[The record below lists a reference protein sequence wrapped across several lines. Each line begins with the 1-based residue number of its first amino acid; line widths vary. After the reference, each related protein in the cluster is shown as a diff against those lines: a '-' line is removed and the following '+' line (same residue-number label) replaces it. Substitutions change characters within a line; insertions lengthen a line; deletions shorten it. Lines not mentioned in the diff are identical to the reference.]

1 MKKIFYFTFPI
12 MLLPSLFTWFRWET
26 PVFAVTGLE
35 YFVERWMGVA
45 AAVLIYYVSGIP
57 SLQNDAEASDF
68 QSIGMFR
75 PSPDRI
81 EQSSAHFLL
90 LLSWIRAYFY
100 WPTMLGLSNTFTAS
114 YHEGVT
120 FFFWLQGLA
129 IIIHWAAFILFSK
142 RHKGGKEI

>member
-1 MKKIFYFTFPI
+1 MKKIFYFTFPV
-12 MLLPSLFTWFRWET
+12 MLLPSLFTWFRWDT
-26 PVFAVTGLE
+26 PAVAVTGLE
-35 YFVERWMGVA
+35 YFLERWMGVA
-45 AAVLIYYVSGIP
+45 AAVLIYYVSGVP
-57 SLQNDAEASDF
+57 SLQKDSETSNS
-68 QSIGMFR
+68 QSIGIFR
-75 PSPDRI
+75 PSTGRI

-114 YHEGVT
+114 YHKGVS

-129 IIIHWAAFILFSK
+129 IVIHWAAFILFSK

>member
-12 MLLPSLFTWFRWET
+12 MLLPSLFTWFRWDS
-26 PVFAVTGLE
+26 PAVAVTGLE
-35 YFVERWMGVA
+35 YRVERWMGVA

-57 SLQNDAEASDF
+57 SLQKDSEASDF

-114 YHEGVT
+114 YHEGVS

-129 IIIHWAAFILFSK
+129 IIIHWVVFIFFSK